1 MIIGD
6 LKKKYDFSLI
16 PKELKI
22 STLSVCCKLNVDI
35 NLQNLYE
42 YTVLDNELINSIKY
56 SDNKK
61 TLLKKKKNKKQ
72 TKVFY
77 NQITMSIWSESSKK
91 NINLKLFKN
100 GSVQM
105 SGCKHIIDCVNVL
118 TILNAK
124 LITTY
129 AVMEDKKVVDVPF
142 IIDNKQ
148 ICITDFKIILI
159 NSNFKIPFLIK
170 REVLFNILVKK
181 EITCRY
187 EPCIH
192 ACVNIKFFSNLNDT
206 AKPVSIFV
214 FQSGNIIITGAKT
227 IEVIPKA
234 YEYIKGILNEH
245 LLQIIKKDINVIN

>member
-1 MIIGD
+1 MNIND
-6 LKKKYDFSLI
+6 LKKKYDFSII

-35 NLQNLYE
+35 NLKNLYE

-56 SDNKK
+56 SDNIK

-77 NQITMSIWSESSKK
+77 NQITMSIWSNSSKK

-118 TILNAK
+118 NILNTK
-124 LITTY
+124 LTTTY
-129 AVMEDKKVVDVPF
+129 AIMENNNVVDVPF
-142 IIDNKQ
+142 IIDNKK
-148 ICITDFKIILI
+148 INITDFKIILI
-159 NSNFKIPFLIK
+159 NSNFKIPYLIK
-170 REVLFNILVKK
+170 REILYNILVKK

-192 ACVNIKFFSNLNDT
+192 ACVNIKFFSDFNKT
-206 AKPVSIFV
+206 TKPVSIFV

-234 YEYIKGILNEH
+234 YDYIKGIINEH
-245 LLQIIKKDINVIN
+245 LRQIIKKDINIIS